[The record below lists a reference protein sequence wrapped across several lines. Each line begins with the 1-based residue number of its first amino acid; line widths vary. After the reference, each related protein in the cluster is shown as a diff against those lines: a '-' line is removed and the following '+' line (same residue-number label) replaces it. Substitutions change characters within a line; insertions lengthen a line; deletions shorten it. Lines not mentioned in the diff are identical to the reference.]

1 MKNPLIKSGDLFTLG
16 RHRLAC
22 GDCRDPALVARLT
35 DGKRIGLILTDPPY
49 GVAYVEGKAGFQQ
62 SKTVHKPI
70 ANDQLQS
77 DDEYRAFT
85 RAWLEAVRPHLARKN
100 AIYCFNSDKMLFPLR
115 NGLLDAGWKFAQLLI
130 WAKTA
135 AVIGRLDYL
144 PMHECIAYGWHGVHE
159 FYKAKD
165 KSILVYPKP
174 TKSVLHSTMKPVGL
188 LRRLILNSTRSG
200 DGIFDGFAGSGSTL
214 IAAEQTQRQ
223 CFAMELSLQY
233 CQVILERF
241 QKVTGIVPLKLH
253 V

>member
-1 MKNPLIKSGDLFTLG
+1 MKNPPIKSGDLFALG
-16 RHRLAC
+16 KHRLLC
-22 GDCRDPALVARLT
+22 GDCRDPVLVAKLM
-35 DGKRIGLILTDPPY
+35 DGKKVGLILTDPPY
-49 GVAYVEGKAGFQQ
+49 GVAYVEGKAGFQH

-85 RAWLEAVRPHLARKN
+85 RSWLEAVRPHLARKN
-100 AIYCFNSDKMLFPLR
+100 ALYCFNSDKMLFPLR
-115 NGLLDAGWKFAQLLI
+115 DGLLDAGWKFAQLLI

-144 PMHECIAYGWHGVHE
+144 PMHECIAYGWHGTHG

-165 KSILVYPKP
+165 KSVLVYPKP

-188 LRRLILNSTRSG
+188 LRRLILNSTRSS

-214 IAAEQTQRQ
+214 LAAEQTQRQ
-223 CFAMELSLQY
+223 CFAMELSSQY
-233 CQVILERF
+233 CHVILERF
-241 QKVTGIVPLKLH
+241 QKVTGIVPLKIH
-253 V
+253 D